1 MSEHAAVGEPP
12 AWARRLRRFNDWML
26 FGIGGGPRPLK
37 LATVINLQKAGSFP
51 VMAALMWFYADHTP
65 AATSTAAWLYLAMHG
80 AYGLTWIMKDLLFPD
95 PNWQRP
101 TTVASAIV
109 GLFGL
114 ALYWLAGWL
123 LISGTA
129 SPEYPLPP
137 DAWYSLCVTLCILGC
152 VTMMA
157 ADVQK
162 FATLQVRRGLITT
175 GMFKWVRH
183 PNYLGEMMVYGS
195 LAMMAWHWL
204 PAAVLAYYWLFMFA
218 TNMVMK
224 EASMSRYPD
233 WADYRR
239 RTWWLVPGIF

>member
-1 MSEHAAVGEPP
+1 MSQQVQAIAAP
-12 AWARRLRRFNDWML
+12 AWARLLRKFNDWLL
-26 FGIGGGPRPLK
+26 FDIGGGPRPLQ

-51 VMAALMWFYADHTP
+51 VMALLMGLYADETP

-80 AYGLTWIMKDLLFPD
+80 SYGLTWLMKDLLFPD
-95 PNWQRP
+95 PNWQRRA
-101 TTVASAIV
+101 TIASCIV
-109 GLFGL
+109 GLCGL

-123 LISGTA
+123 LISGTVT
-129 SPEYPLPP
+129 PRYPLPD
-137 DAWYSLCVTLCILGC
+137 DAWFSLCVTLCILGC

-183 PNYLGEMMVYGS
+183 PNYLGEIMVYGS
-195 LAMMAWHWL
+195 LAMMAWHWI
-204 PAAVLAYYWLFMFA
+204 PAAVLAYYWLVMFS

-224 EASMSRYPD
+224 EASMSRHPE
-233 WADYRR
+233 WAAYRR
-239 RTWWLVPGIF
+239 GTWWLVPGIF